1 MIDFEKVGIFAAG
14 MWFGTAGI
22 KLLSSKEAK
31 KVYAYWTAEA
41 LRAKDY
47 IKENAEEVYEEAR
60 QINRK
65 RFGAKA
71 SGTGFTGK

>member
-14 MWFGTAGI
+14 IWFGTAGI

-47 IKENAEEVYEEAR
+47 IVENASDVYEEAK
-60 QINRK
+60 QINRQ
-65 RFGAKA
+65 RGVRQSAKDIR
-71 SGTGFTGK
+71 G

>member
-1 MIDFEKVGIFAAG
+1 MMDFEKIGAFAAG
-14 MWFGTAGI
+14 VWFGTAGI
-22 KLLSSKEAK
+22 KLLSGKEAK

-47 IKENAEEVYEEAR
+47 IVENASEVYEEAK

-65 RFGAKA
+65 RAAK
-71 SGTGFTGK
+71 

>member
-1 MIDFEKVGIFAAG
+1 MTDFDKIGIFAAG
-14 MWFGTAGI
+14 MWFGAVGI

-47 IKENAEEVYEEAR
+47 IKENAGEVYEEAK
-60 QINRK
+60 QINKK
-65 RFGAKA
+65 RFGAKN
-71 SGTGFTGK
+71 

>member
-1 MIDFEKVGIFAAG
+1 MMDFEKVGIFAAG
-14 MWFGTAGI
+14 IWFGTAGI

-47 IKENAEEVYEEAR
+47 IVENASDVYEEAR
-60 QINRK
+60 QINQK
-65 RFGAKA
+65 RAAKQSA
-71 SGTGFTGK
+71 KDACR

>member
-14 MWFGTAGI
+14 IWFGTAGI

-47 IKENAEEVYEEAR
+47 IVENASDVYEEAK

-65 RFGAKA
+65 RAAK
-71 SGTGFTGK
+71 

>member
-1 MIDFEKVGIFAAG
+1 MTDFDKISIFAAG
-14 MWFGTAGI
+14 MWFGTVGI

-47 IKENAEEVYEEAR
+47 IKENAGEVYEEAK
-60 QINRK
+60 QINKK
-65 RFGAKA
+65 RFGAKN
-71 SGTGFTGK
+71 